1 MMFIADEISV
11 FDGRAGCDINTIHWT
26 SNVQKMQNNADEFP
40 DDTRVTLAEKSLIM
54 SHS

>member
-11 FDGRAGCDINTIHWT
+11 FDGRAGVDIDTIHWT
-26 SNVQKMQNNADEFP
+26 SKCTEKKMQSSADEFP
-40 DDTRVTLAEKSLIM
+40 DDTRM